1 MKKTTL
7 TPCLARSRS
16 YYLDVAKNS
25 TTGGTHML
33 NALTALATTAVILS
47 KSEQAELCALAQD
60 GDTTARH
67 NLIQA
72 NIRLAHKVAKK
83 NQRTGIDF
91 NDLLAAASEGILI
104 AIDKFDATQ
113 GASFTTYARMWM
125 VAKCQEH
132 VQANAGL
139 VHCGSRTS
147 KKLWSGL
154 QKARKAI
161 GQDAS
166 PAEIAAH
173 MGLDEQD
180 VTACLQYMQTR
191 GTSLDAP
198 LSDDG
203 ATVATVVPSEAM
215 TQDVAHERTQ
225 NSAMLA
231 SAFEDFANTLNDRQ
245 RAIFTG
251 RIAHELQGNDKR
263 CATTF
268 GCTKQRVGQIEKALR
283 GRMASYLT
291 SRFGAEVVADMVR
304 ASF

>member
-1 MKKTTL
+1 
-7 TPCLARSRS
+7 
-16 YYLDVAKNS
+16 
-25 TTGGTHML
+25 ML
-33 NALTALATTAVILS
+33 NLLTSLATTAIILG
-47 KSEQAELCALAQD
+47 KDEQIQLVKDAQAST
-60 GDTTARH
+60 DTDARTQ
-67 NLIQA
+67 LVQS

-83 NQRTGIDF
+83 HVRKGLDF
-91 NDLLAAASEGILI
+91 NDLLSCATEGILI
-104 AIDKFDATQ
+104 AIDKFDVSK

-161 GQDAS
+161 GVDAQPS
-166 PAEIAAH
+166 EIAAH
-173 MGLDEQD
+173 MGLAVED
-180 VTACLQYMQTR
+180 VEACLMFMSAR

-198 LSDDG
+198 LSADG
-203 ATVATVVPSEAM
+203 GTIATVVPDGKIDQSERMERTANSEAIL
-215 TQDVAHERTQ
+215 VAV
-225 NSAMLA
+225 S
-231 SAFEDFANTLNDRQ
+231 DFVNTLNDRQ

-251 RIAHELQGNDKR
+251 RVVNELVGSDKR

-268 GCTKQRVGQIEKALR
+268 GVTKQRVGQIEKDLR
-283 GRMASYLT
+283 GKLARHFTATFGT
-291 SRFGAEVVADMVR
+291 SGVNDMLR